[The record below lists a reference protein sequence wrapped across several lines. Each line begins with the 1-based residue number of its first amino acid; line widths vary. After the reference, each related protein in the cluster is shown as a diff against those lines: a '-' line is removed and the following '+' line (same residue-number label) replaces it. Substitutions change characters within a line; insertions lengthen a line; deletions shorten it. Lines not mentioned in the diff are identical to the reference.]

1 MLRLDPLPMAEAQQF
16 WADKVKLGP
25 KEFAKLSDEAKVKA
39 FAIAGIAKGDEL
51 DTVFAAMQRA
61 IDLGTT
67 LEDFKK
73 ECAAIFERRGWTG
86 KRAWRIDNIFRTN
99 IQTAYNV
106 GQYKQLQ
113 EDRAVFPVWQY
124 SAINDSR
131 TRPTHLAMD
140 GRAWP
145 ANHPMWNIWYPPNGY
160 RCRCSVIGLTAG
172 QVEARGVKVETIDP
186 TNGLIEPVDP
196 RTGNRMPARQ
206 LLPDPGF
213 ELNAGQAYW
222 EGIGKVYAGKIEQW
236 AEPLKGQAV
245 RELVGGPVFAGWFA
259 EPQGAFPV
267 GYIGAEEAAA
277 IGATA
282 RVVQLSP
289 ETVAKQMR
297 AHPELSP
304 GEYAAVQ
311 EAIDQGVRVQD
322 TARSLVFI
330 LDESPGYVSVVK
342 ATVSGEAVFL
352 ASFRR
357 LSNEA
362 AKRDAEVQ
370 RLLRKAGR

>member
-1 MLRLDPLPMAEAQQF
+1 M
-16 WADKVKLGP
+16 
-25 KEFAKLSDEAKVKA
+25 
-39 FAIAGIAKGDEL
+39 
-51 DTVFAAMQRA
+51 
-61 IDLGTT
+61 
-67 LEDFKK
+67 
-73 ECAAIFERRGWTG
+73 
-86 KRAWRIDNIFRTN
+86 
-99 IQTAYNV
+99 
-106 GQYKQLQ
+106 
-113 EDRAVFPVWQY
+113 
-124 SAINDSR
+124 
-131 TRPTHLAMD
+131 
-140 GRAWP
+140 
-145 ANHPMWNIWYPPNGY
+145 
-160 RCRCSVIGLTAG
+160 
-172 QVEARGVKVETIDP
+172 
-186 TNGLIEPVDP
+186 
-196 RTGNRMPARQ
+196 
-206 LLPDPGF
+206 
-213 ELNAGQAYW
+213 
-222 EGIGKVYAGKIEQW
+222 
-236 AEPLKGQAV
+236 
-245 RELVGGPVFAGWFA
+245 FAGWFA